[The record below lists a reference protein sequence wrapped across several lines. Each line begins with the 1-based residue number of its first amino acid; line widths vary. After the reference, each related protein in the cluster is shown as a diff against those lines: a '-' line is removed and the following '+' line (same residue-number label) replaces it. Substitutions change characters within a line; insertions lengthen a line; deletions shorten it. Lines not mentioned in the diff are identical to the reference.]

1 MLGWRQRKGIIHTSP
16 WRTQRKQPLLEH
28 SLPCVKYTYV
38 PTTVSLNI
46 SLRERNLCSDTN
58 LYTIH
63 CTNICNSPQNQIQQK
78 CPSMGKWI
86 KNKTNLFF
94 FWVVFPT
101 QKANKQ
107 TWLMQQQFGWIARKL
122 SVVTKVSTNCKTL
135 DKFIIYHFWN
145 ETITEMG
152 TGCQGLGMVEMG
164 NGHYA
169 FVSLLIWDVI
179 AIYGYLGNFFHSE

>member
-1 MLGWRQRKGIIHTSP
+1 MLGWRQRKEIIHTSP

-94 FWVVFPT
+94 FLSSISYPES
-101 QKANKQ
+101 KQ
-107 TWLMQQQFGWIARKL
+107 TNMVDATTIRM
-122 SVVTKVSTNCKTL
+122 NCQKIVCG
-135 DKFIIYHFWN
+135 DKSQY
-145 ETITEMG
+145 
-152 TGCQGLGMVEMG
+152 QL
-164 NGHYA
+164 
-169 FVSLLIWDVI
+169 
-179 AIYGYLGNFFHSE
+179 